1 MASDGLFDQ
10 SGLLYH
16 KKHFNTLERKEMRKL
31 EFNKM
36 YQIETAE
43 DNTMNIQAAQTW
55 ITDYA
60 GKREAEADIVI
71 GIFDENT
78 GDEMFTSLTT
88 PQVDKL
94 IQRLQQLKARV
105 EEYNST
111 F

>member
-1 MASDGLFDQ
+1 MASDGLFFDQ
-10 SGLLYH
+10 SKTYH

-94 IQRLQQLKARV
+94 IQRLQHLKARV